1 MIVYQQTKEG
11 FLRDALDRDIEEVV
25 AAAYLESTGARVGRA
40 ELRSWR
46 ESLLCMAKVLRDPAI
61 PEDAGVA
68 IEYHLPQMSKRIDF
82 IVSGRGEDRAPNLVI
97 VELKQWSA
105 AAATEKDG
113 IVSTWIGGGHQEVSH
128 PSYQAWSY
136 AALLRNFN
144 EEVDE
149 GSDVDLLPCAYL
161 HNHPPAGG
169 VSDPRYQ
176 PWIERAP
183 LFLKGEAERQRLRD
197 FIARHV
203 RHGDAGALLY
213 RIEHGRIRPSKSL
226 ADSITRMLKGS
237 QEFVLVDEQK
247 VAYETVLRKADLG
260 VAGAKQVVIV
270 EGGPGTGKSVVA
282 VNLLVELTRRGQLC
296 QYVSRNAAP
305 REVFQARLT
314 GSFRKSHITNLFR
327 GSGAFTEA
335 GPPVFDTLVVD
346 EAHRL
351 NEKSGLY
358 GNLGNN
364 QIREIIAAARCAVF
378 FLDEDQ
384 RVTIKDI
391 GTREA
396 IERWAQEGGA
406 QVTRLELA
414 SQFRCNGSD
423 GYLAWLDDV
432 LGLRSTANTLLSNG
446 EFDFRVLDSPVELHA
461 LITER
466 NRERN
471 RARVVAGYCWE
482 WASKK
487 DAAAN
492 DIVIPEFGYARQW
505 NLTRD
510 GSLWIISPESV
521 EQVGCIHTCQGLEV
535 DYVGV
540 IVGDDFIVRDGRV
553 RTRPE
558 CRARTDKTIRG
569 YKSLLGTAEGAA
581 LVDRVIRNTYR
592 TLMTRGMK
600 GCYIYCTDPETAA
613 WFRSRL
619 GPPVARVAAVPTRT
633 PAVVPAPRAAE
644 SAMVLPFRR
653 VPPREVRPYRNAVP
667 LVDLKFAAGGFGD
680 VQSFDEG
687 ATEWVELP
695 GHLQPRDGFFVAQVV
710 GESMNRQIP
719 NGAWCLFRL
728 HPRGTRQGKV
738 VVAQHRAIADP
749 EHGGSFT
756 IKQYTSEK
764 RADEGGWSHTRILLR
779 PNSDDPRFQPIE
791 LDPAQA
797 EDLRIVAELVQ
808 VL

>member
-1 MIVYQQTKEG
+1 MIVYQETKAG

-25 AAAYLESTGARVGRA
+25 AAAYRKSTGAGVGRA

-61 PEDAGVA
+61 PDDAGVA

-82 IVSGRGEDRAPNLVI
+82 IVSGRGETRAPQLVI

-113 IVSTWIGGGHQEVSH
+113 VVSTWIGGGHQEVSH

-169 VSDPRYQ
+169 VSDPRYA
-176 PWIERAP
+176 PWMERAP
-183 LFLKGEAERQRLRD
+183 LFLKGEAERRRLRD

-203 RHGDAGALLY
+203 RHGDSGALLY

-226 ADSITRMLKGS
+226 ADSITRMLKGNT
-237 QEFVLVDEQK
+237 EFVLVDEQK
-247 VAYETVLRKADLG
+247 VAYETALRKADLA

-282 VNLLVELTRRGQLC
+282 VNLLVELTRRGRLC

-314 GSFRKSHITNLFR
+314 GSFRKSHIANLFR
-327 GSGAFTEA
+327 GSGGFTDAEA
-335 GPPVFDTLVVD
+335 QVFDTLVVD

-364 QIREIIAAARCAVF
+364 QIREIIQAAKCAVF

-384 RVTIKDI
+384 RVTVKDI

-396 IERWAQEGGA
+396 MEHWAAAAGA
-406 QVTRLELA
+406 QVTRLKLA

-423 GYLAWLDDV
+423 GYLAWLDGV
-432 LGLRSTANTLLSNG
+432 LGIRPTANERLAPA

-461 LITER
+461 LIAER

-471 RARVVAGYCWE
+471 RARVVAGYCWD
-482 WASKK
+482 WVSKK
-487 DAAAN
+487 DAAAS
-492 DIVIPEFGYARQW
+492 DIVMPEFGYARQW

-540 IVGDDFIVRDGRV
+540 IVGDDFIVRGGRV
-553 RTRPE
+553 WTRPE
-558 CRARTDKTIRG
+558 RRARADKTIRG
-569 YKSLLGTAEGAA
+569 YKSLLGTTRGAA
-581 LVDRVIRNTYR
+581 LVDLVIKNTYR

-600 GCYIYCTDPETAA
+600 GCYIYCIDAETAA

-619 GPPVARVAAVPTRT
+619 AAELRMTD
-633 PAVVPAPRAAE
+633 APAPLRDE
-644 SAMVLPFRR
+644 SATVLPFRR
-653 VPPREVRPYRNAVP
+653 VPHREVRPYRNTVP

-680 VQSFDEG
+680 VQSFEDG
-687 ATEWVELP
+687 ITEWVELP
-695 GHLQPRDGFFVAQVV
+695 SHLKPQEGLFVAQVV

-728 HPRGTRQGKV
+728 HPQGTRQGKV
-738 VVAQHRAIADP
+738 VVAQHRAISDP

-756 IKQYTSEK
+756 IKQYASEK
-764 RADEGGWSHTRILLR
+764 RAEGDSWRHDRIVLR
-779 PNSDDPRFQPIE
+779 PNSDDPRFQPIH
-791 LDPAQA
+791 LDPADAQ
-797 EDLRIVAELVQ
+797 DLRIVAELVQ

>member
-1 MIVYQQTKEG
+1 MIVYQETKAG
-11 FLRDALDRDIEEVV
+11 FLRDAFDRDIEEVV
-25 AAAYLESTGARVGRA
+25 EAAYLKNKGHGVGRA

-46 ESLLCMAKVLRDPAI
+46 ESLLCMAKVLHDPAI
-61 PEDAGVA
+61 PDDAGVA

-82 IVSGRGEDRAPNLVI
+82 IVSGCGEDRAPNLVI
-97 VELKQWSA
+97 VELKQWSS

-161 HNHPPAGG
+161 HNHPPAGA

-176 PWIERAP
+176 PWMERAP
-183 LFLKGEAERQRLRD
+183 LFLKGEAERRRLRE

-226 ADSITRMLKGS
+226 ADSITGMLKGNE
-237 QEFVLVDEQK
+237 EFVLVDEQK
-247 VAYETVLRKADLG
+247 VVYETVLRKADLG

-314 GSFRKSHITNLFR
+314 GSFRKSHIANLFR
-327 GSGAFTEA
+327 GSGSFTEA
-335 GPPVFDTLVVD
+335 EGNEFDTLIVD

-364 QIREIIAAARCAVF
+364 QVREIIGAARCAVF

-396 IERWAQEGGA
+396 IERLARDAGA
-406 QVTRLELA
+406 QVTRMELA

-423 GYLAWLDDV
+423 GYLAWLDAV
-432 LGLRSTANTLLSNG
+432 LGLRSTANKLLSSE

-487 DAAAN
+487 DAAAA
-492 DIVIPEFGYARQW
+492 DIVIPGFGYAKQW

-540 IVGDDFIVRDGRV
+540 IVGDDLVVRDGRV
-553 RTRPE
+553 QTRPE
-558 CRARTDKTIRG
+558 RRARADKTIRG
-569 YKSLLGTAEGAA
+569 YKSLLGTPEGAA

-613 WFRSRL
+613 WFRGHLAS
-619 GPPVARVAAVPTRT
+619 AAET
-633 PAVVPAPRAAE
+633 APAPAP
-644 SAMVLPFRR
+644 SATVLPFRR
-653 VPPREVRPYRNAVP
+653 VPAREVRPYRNAVP
-667 LVDLKFAAGGFGD
+667 LVDLKFAAGGFGEA
-680 VQSFDEG
+680 QSFEQG
-687 ATEWVELP
+687 AMDWVELP
-695 GHLQPRDGFFVAQVV
+695 AHLKPQDGFFVAQVV

-728 HPRGTRQGKV
+728 HPPGTRQGKV
-738 VVAQHRAIADP
+738 VVAQHRSISDP

-756 IKQYTSEK
+756 IKQYASEK
-764 RADEGGWSHTRILLR
+764 RADEDGWRHTRILLR
-779 PNSDDPRFQPIE
+779 PNSDDPRFRPIE
-791 LDPAQA
+791 LDPAEA